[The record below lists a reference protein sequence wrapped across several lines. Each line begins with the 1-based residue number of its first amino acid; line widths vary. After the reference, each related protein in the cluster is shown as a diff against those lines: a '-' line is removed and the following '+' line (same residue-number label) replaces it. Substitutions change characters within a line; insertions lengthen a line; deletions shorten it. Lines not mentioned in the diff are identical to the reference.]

1 MQKKFLS
8 FQHVPTILHLHNC
21 HSSTRLYIHSH
32 ASKVFWYITVTWMVY
47 YSRTCFNRPISCCKL
62 ITTYLY
68 LHVVNLDFTLLHIFI
83 FLSLYQIF
91 QVLRIYYQLL
101 PDWVTNL
108 PDPPFLGV
116 NIKRSDL
123 TYCEMRGWGFP
134 ESTDLFDL
142 GEEPL
147 NMLSNPLRPNKTSI
161 TVSTAH

>member
-1 MQKKFLS
+1 M
-8 FQHVPTILHLHNC
+8 FQQYHRHNC
-21 HSSTRLYIHSH
+21 HSTTRLYIHSH

-83 FLSLYQIF
+83 FLSLYQIL

-108 PDPPFLGV
+108 QDPPFFLVEGGQNKEV
-116 NIKRSDL
+116 WPHL
-123 TYCEMRGWGFP
+123 LEMRGWGFP
-134 ESTDLFDL
+134 ESTDLFGL
-142 GEEPL
+142 VGTF
-147 NMLSNPLRPNKTSI
+147 KYVI
-161 TVSTAH
+161 

>member
-1 MQKKFLS
+1 MQKNSCHFNM
-8 FQHVPTILHLHNC
+8 FQQYHRHNC
-21 HSSTRLYIHSH
+21 HSTTRLYIHSH

-83 FLSLYQIF
+83 FLSLYLIL

-108 PDPPFLGV
+108 QDPPFFFWWRV
-116 NIKRSDL
+116 VKIKRSDI
-123 TYCEMRGWGFP
+123 TYWRWEAGDSQNQQIYLAW
-134 ESTDLFDL
+134 
-142 GEEPL
+142 EEPL
-147 NMLSNPLRPNKTSI
+147 NMLFNPLRPNKQ
-161 TVSTAH
+161 